1 VGFQDVA
8 DPAERLKAPEV
19 DGDKDEPS
27 TLYRD
32 LTSYGDVFSPSAL
45 ASWIFEK
52 FLGVNPVDEAKNA
65 LGGNWEEY
73 AQCAKA
79 WNALGLFCDD
89 IAKNLE
95 SGNRSLD
102 VTWSG
107 NAADAAYVYMDT
119 LAKDIA
125 AMKGSFEQLK
135 EQYEIVTDGVWN
147 AAEASGD
154 LLSGMLDLA
163 IVIGITMAAGASTSW
178 TVVGPVIAAGAV
190 AGEIVAMI
198 NLWTRLTTVIM
209 EVGTIVSGATAAVE
223 QIGHL
228 HQANMIKFPLPG
240 KGYDHPGA

>member
-1 VGFQDVA
+1 MGFEDVV
-8 DPAERLKAPEV
+8 DPAGRLKKPQV

-27 TLYRD
+27 TPYRD
-32 LTSYGDVFSPSAL
+32 LTSYGDVFSPSAV
-45 ASWIFEK
+45 ASWVFEK

-79 WNALGLFCDD
+79 WEALGLFCDD
-89 IAKNLE
+89 LAKNLQ

-135 EQYEIVTDGVWN
+135 EQYEIVTDGVWH
-147 AAEASGD
+147 AAEACGD

-178 TVVGPVIAAGAV
+178 TLVGPVIAAGAV
-190 AGEIVAMI
+190 AGEVVAMI
-198 NLWTRLTTVIM
+198 NLWTRMTTLIM
-209 EVGTIVSGATAAVE
+209 EVGTVVSGATAMVE
-223 QIGHL
+223 QTAHFS
-228 HQANMIKFPLPG
+228 QASMIKFPLPG

>member
-1 VGFQDVA
+1 MGFQDVA

-19 DGDKDEPS
+19 DADKDEPG

-45 ASWIFEK
+45 ASWVFEK

-89 IAKNLE
+89 LAKNLE
-95 SGNRSLD
+95 SGNSSLD

-119 LAKDIA
+119 LAKEIA

-178 TVVGPVIAAGAV
+178 TVFGPVIAAGAV

-228 HQANMIKFPLPG
+228 HQANVIKFPLPG

>member
-1 VGFQDVA
+1 VGFEDVA
-8 DPAERLKAPEV
+8 DPAERLKKPQV
-19 DGDKDEPS
+19 DGDKEEPS

-45 ASWIFEK
+45 ASMAFEK

-79 WNALGLFCDD
+79 WEALGLFCDD
-89 IAKNLE
+89 LARNIE
-95 SGNRSLD
+95 SGNKSLD
-102 VTWSG
+102 ATWSG
-107 NAADAAYVYMDT
+107 NAADAAYVYMET

-147 AAEASGD
+147 AAEACGD

-163 IVIGITMAAGASTSW
+163 ILIGITMAAGASTSW
-178 TVVGPVIAAGAV
+178 TLVGPVVAAGAV
-190 AGEIVAMI
+190 AAEVVAMI
-198 NLWTRLTTVIM
+198 NLWSRLTTVIT
-209 EVGTIVSGATAAVE
+209 EVGMVVSASTAAVE

-240 KGYDHPGA
+240 KGYDHPGV